1 MAQAQTQLAMTGTG
15 PWSTLAFRRFGG
27 TSTRTFTFDQHI
39 VTVEPHQ
46 DRFVVSTGDFSTS
59 ATYSLLSPTE
69 LVSSFPDTRLQC
81 TVIPNGNKLHVFA
94 HSCHYILT
102 QPIAI
107 ENTAT
112 STGGSYSLSSP
123 MPATVIDVRVA
134 RGDRVQEGQVV
145 CVLESMKMEINI
157 RAGREGVID
166 EVNVVKGQ
174 SVQEG
179 KVLVTLEQQAKS
191 A

>member
-1 MAQAQTQLAMTGTG
+1 
-15 PWSTLAFRRFGG
+15 
-27 TSTRTFTFDQHI
+27 
-39 VTVEPHQ
+39 
-46 DRFVVSTGDFSTS
+46 
-59 ATYSLLSPTE
+59 
-69 LVSSFPDTRLQC
+69 
-81 TVIPNGNKLHVFA
+81 
-94 HSCHYILT
+94 
-102 QPIAI
+102 
-107 ENTAT
+107 
-112 STGGSYSLSSP
+112 